1 MAHRPPSMAV
11 DGPSTALLAV
21 SRRSSPASPP
31 GRHGGHRG
39 QRDGDRDPLQ
49 EARAGGCGGREED
62 GEGDG
67 RRDSAGQQIAAPGTP
82 GGDRAEAAGQEQ
94 LREHQIQVEDEAD
107 DVVRLVMPGDRAAG
121 ELHMVAAE
129 QAGGHGE
136 HAGALDET
144 RRGAANVPG
153 KLLAEPDRAAAEHQ
167 EAADHD
173 PRIAGVRC
181 REAAELDTHRAMP
194 GLAQGRGDP
203 GGSERHRAGHTGQR
217 ANSHTVR
224 LGRSWP
230 PGQGRRR
237 TR

>member
-1 MAHRPPSMAV
+1 MAV

-21 SRRSSPASPP
+21 SRRSSPAGPASLAATAVIAASGMVTAIRCRRAALGDVVV
-31 GRHGGHRG
+31 GRKT
-39 QRDGDRDPLQ
+39 
-49 EARAGGCGGREED
+49 ARATAVAIPLR
-62 GEGDG
+62 
-67 RRDSAGQQIAAPGTP
+67 QQIAAPGTP

-173 PRIAGVRC
+173 PRIAGVRR